1 MLIGYARVSTRDQ
14 RLTLHIDALERGQ
27 EELILR
33 PDDYELVAQS
43 SHIQFLN
50 RTIQVGILL
59 VPFIFGYFG
68 FCAGH
73 NQGEKRLGWL
83 TNYFVD
89 PEKSIY
95 WQNKRATVKPRPQ
108 LSIGISPIHSVRIY
122 LLKVSTFS
130 YSKL

>member
-50 RTIQVGILL
+50 RTIKVGILVL
-59 VPFIFGYFG
+59 TKTEFCTVVVP
-68 FCAGH
+68 
-73 NQGEKRLGWL
+73 
-83 TNYFVD
+83 
-89 PEKSIY
+89 S
-95 WQNKRATVKPRPQ
+95 
-108 LSIGISPIHSVRIY
+108 SGIEIH
-122 LLKVSTFS
+122 
-130 YSKL
+130 